1 MVERA
6 YQTCT
11 NCVMD
16 TSDSMIQ
23 FDEKGICD
31 HCNNF
36 YERILPSWHLGEVSE
51 KALQEIARRIV
62 EEGKNKKYDC
72 IIGLS
77 GGVDS
82 SYVTYLAKTI
92 LGLRPLILCVDT
104 GWNLEV
110 ASKNIQRVV
119 EKLELDVY
127 EIVVNW
133 DEMKDLQIAYLKSQV
148 PYQDLPQDH
157 AIFAALYNYAAE
169 NGYKYVL
176 TGGNHSTECVREP
189 SEWVHFN
196 DIKQIKDIHKKYGK
210 APLSTFPMCGM
221 FRYRLYYRYVKGMK
235 IIQPLNMI
243 PYYKEQAIEEL
254 EKVFGWEKYQ
264 NKHYENL
271 FTKFYEGYWLPSKF
285 GYDKRRAHF
294 SSLILTGQ
302 LRRED
307 ALELLKSPPYLT
319 DDALEDMR
327 LIADRLDISLE
338 EFRTLM
344 GGENK
349 TYKNYKSSKALIEV
363 AISIAKILG
372 KEKRNFR

>member
-1 MVERA
+1 
-6 YQTCT
+6 
-11 NCVMD
+11 
-16 TSDSMIQ
+16 
-23 FDEKGICD
+23 
-31 HCNNF
+31 
-36 YERILPSWHLGEVSE
+36 
-51 KALQEIARRIV
+51 
-62 EEGKNKKYDC
+62 
-72 IIGLS
+72 
-77 GGVDS
+77 
-82 SYVTYLAKTI
+82 
-92 LGLRPLILCVDT
+92 VDT